1 MKIRGLVL
9 SVLFA
14 AVAVYFLFFGK
25 VIGDKG
31 GLEIMTDKYAESK
44 VNLAGTDLESLAKV
58 ILSFAAEGEGLP
70 ESLEALRRYHP
81 VASARTDTWGHR
93 IRYEKL
99 SEDSFRLTSAGP
111 DGAFDTADDIVK
123 VF

>member
-1 MKIRGLVL
+1 MKLRGLIL

-14 AVAVYFLFFGK
+14 AVVVYFIFFAK
-25 VIGDKG
+25 VVGDKG
-31 GLEIMTDKYAESK
+31 GLEVMTDKYAESK
-44 VNLAGTDLESLAKV
+44 VNLTGTDLESLAKV

-70 ESLEALRRYHP
+70 EALEALRRYNP
-81 VASARTDTWGHR
+81 VASARTDIWGHR

-99 SEDSFRLTSAGP
+99 SDDSFRLTSAGP
-111 DGAFDTADDIVK
+111 DGVFDTADDIVR